1 VFWGESEARQ
11 RKRNGMTYP
20 DAVSIAMHGDKDV
33 HQLVQQL
40 AESDAALAALE
51 METAHAG
58 EENTSALSP
67 LLLSQ
72 IQHTLLQSKEL
83 LEKMLT
89 SMQVGV
95 AYLDPDFNYLWVN
108 PAFARQH
115 NCVPDDFLEKNFFQ
129 LHANSENRDL
139 FMQAVTTGESVFFQ
153 AAASSS
159 SAHGTRYYDRSI
171 QPVMNQGVVS
181 GLVYTE
187 HDVTDRIRLE
197 QVQSG
202 ISKAETLHLDF
213 EMLSNLCEVDPAGL
227 AVLVGPQ
234 FVIQFANLKF
244 RELMLSQEIDPVG
257 RTFREVWPDDDSLF
271 SALPSLFNDRTALD
285 LPPDERRF
293 PDGTTRWYTYHLRR
307 MNWGLQPSILIHA
320 WECTEEHQARV
331 QVENT
336 AAEARQRAEELNTV
350 ISSMSEAVTIYD
362 RNGQPVQVN
371 PATVS
376 AYGFDPITTP
386 RQEAL
391 QRLSLR
397 YLNGKPVDLTEIP
410 SARALRGQ
418 RVRYERFVF
427 RNFLQQD
434 QIILVSAS
442 PLYHNGELFGAVTV
456 WTDVTERE
464 GLLREIKVERTRLST
479 LIANAPVG
487 ITAIDRD
494 GNLLLANSMTSEM
507 WGRTGST
514 GEGPRQ
520 YRLPDGSPFNLI
532 QLANAAVRGQ
542 IQVNQEVVLRRPD
555 GVRMHLL
562 VNSAPILN
570 QNGEI
575 DGAVAIFQDITVQK
589 QAEQKLREAKER
601 FVVALKNSPIAVY
614 TTDHELRY
622 TWIYNAQYGD
632 DSLIGRKDD
641 ELLGAENVAEMISFK
656 QEVLDQ
662 GMGERREIPM
672 SVGGRSFIFDVT
684 AEPLLDEQGNVVGL
698 TVASVDIT
706 EQKRVKDEMA
716 RNIARIEV
724 QRRLIEQRELE
735 RQQIARD
742 LHDGPL
748 QDLIGIHFGL
758 REALEIP
765 KRRERLQKVDIIQKS
780 LQTLIHEMRTFCSE
794 LRPPALAPFGLEKAI
809 RSHIEAFQL
818 KHPSIQI
825 EPVLAID
832 HENLPEAVRMA
843 LYRIYQELM
852 NNVVKHAGAT
862 AVAIRFEYNDRKAKL
877 EVNDNGCGFL
887 VPHDWVEI
895 ARQGH
900 LGLVGVLER
909 TEAVGGSIRITSKLG
924 EGTNV
929 TIEVPLD
936 PINIQ

>member
-1 VFWGESEARQ
+1 
-11 RKRNGMTYP
+11 MTYP
-20 DAVSIAMHGDKDV
+20 GAETKAMHGNTDV
-33 HQLVQQL
+33 HELVQQL

-51 METAHAG
+51 METAQEGA
-58 EENTSALSP
+58 ESKSLLSP

-108 PAFARQH
+108 PAYARGH
-115 NCVPDDFLEKNFFQ
+115 GCAPEGYLGKNYFQ
-129 LHANSENRDL
+129 LHPNSEDHDL
-139 FMQAVTTGESVFFQ
+139 FRQAITTGESIYLEA
-153 AAASSS
+153 AAASASEDP
-159 SAHGTRYYDRSI
+159 GKTRYYDRSI
-171 QPVMNQGVVS
+171 QPVMNQGEVT

-187 HDVTDRIRLE
+187 SDVTDRIRLG
-197 QVQSG
+197 QVESH
-202 ISKAETLHLDF
+202 IRKAEISSVDYEKLL
-213 EMLSNLCEVDPAGL
+213 NLCEVDPAGL
-227 AVLVGPQ
+227 AVLVGPK
-234 FVIQFANLKF
+234 FVVQFANQNF
-244 RELMLSQEIDPVG
+244 RSLMTRPEIDPVG
-257 RTFREVWPDDDSLF
+257 RTLREIWPEDDTLSPV
-271 SALPSLFNDRTALD
+271 LPSLLVDQPAVD
-285 LPPDERRF
+285 LPPEERQF
-293 PDGTTRWYTYHLRR
+293 SDGSTRWYSYHLRR
-307 MNWGLQPSILIHA
+307 MDWGSQPAVLVHA
-320 WECTEEHQARV
+320 WDCTEEHQARA
-331 QVENT
+331 QAEIS

-350 ISSMSEAVTIYD
+350 ISSMSEAVTIFD

-391 QRLSLR
+391 RRLSLR
-397 YLNGKPVDLTEIP
+397 HLNGKPVDLAEVP
-410 SARALRGQ
+410 SARALRGE
-418 RVRYERFVF
+418 RVHHERFVF
-427 RNFLQQD
+427 RNSLQQD

-507 WGRTGST
+507 WGRAGSI

-520 YRLPDGSPFNLI
+520 YRTPDGSPFNLI
-532 QLANAAVRGQ
+532 QLAKSAVGGQ
-542 IQVNQEVVLRRPD
+542 TQVNQEIVLRGPD
-555 GVRMHLL
+555 GERMHLL
-562 VNSAPILN
+562 INSAPILN
-570 QNGEI
+570 HNGEV

-589 QAEQKLREAKER
+589 QAEQNLREAKER
-601 FVVALKNSPIAVY
+601 FVVALKNSPITVY
-614 TTDHELRY
+614 TTDRKLRY
-622 TWIYNAQYGD
+622 TWIYNAQYGGG
-632 DSLIGRKDD
+632 SLIGLKDD
-641 ELLGAENVAEMISFK
+641 ELPGAENVAEMMAFK
-656 QEVLDQ
+656 QEVLER
-662 GMGERREIPM
+662 GMGERREITM
-672 SVGGRSFIFDVT
+672 SIGGVSFIFDVT
-684 AEPLLDEQGNVVGL
+684 AEPLLDEQGEVAGL

-716 RNIARIEV
+716 RNLTRIEV

-765 KRRERLQKVDIIQKS
+765 KRRERLHKVDVIQKS
-780 LQTLIHEMRTFCSE
+780 LQTLIHEVRSFCSE

-809 RSHIEAFQL
+809 RSHIEAFQV

-825 EPVLAID
+825 EPVLAVD
-832 HENLPEAVRMA
+832 HEDLPEAVRMA

-862 AVAIRFEYNDRKAKL
+862 MVTIRFAYNDRMAKL
-877 EVNDNGCGFL
+877 EVNDDGCGFL
-887 VPHDWVEI
+887 VPDDWVEI

-909 TEAVGGSIRITSKLG
+909 TEAVGGSIRITSKQG

-929 TIEVPLD
+929 TIEVPLS
-936 PINIQ
+936 PINLQ